1 MTATDAAV
9 IPAGA
14 ATGIG
19 SLPGTDPLEAA
30 RLVAGEL
37 EDLPHLVELPAR
49 GLGADLIGRTAGM
62 LVDLPVDTS
71 TTGYRLVD
79 RPGPILG
86 RARGHLVHD
95 LDATEEV
102 WEVTGLR
109 GAGRTIKVQAAGPA
123 TLAAHLELPGGRK
136 VLTDPGALA
145 EVTESLAEGIAAHI
159 REVTRRLGAAV
170 VLQLDEPE
178 LPAVLGGTVP
188 GLSRFDPVSALPAP
202 DAAGLIR
209 RIVEKA
215 GAAVLVHCCAPAVP
229 LEVLD
234 QAGATGAAIDLAQV
248 TAADL
253 DAIGE
258 WLEAGRL
265 LAAGVVPTAPGRA
278 DPVTGTDPVGDPRS
292 VADPVVHLI
301 DRLGFPRTMLATGL
315 LYTPACGLAGV
326 DPDRARTVLD
336 QITGLA
342 RAVRAG
348 DFGR

>member
-1 MTATDAAV
+1 MTESDAAT

-19 SLPGTDPLEAA
+19 SMPGTDPLEAA
-30 RLVAGEL
+30 RLIAGEL
-37 EDLPHLVELPAR
+37 EELPHLVELPDR

-86 RARGHLVHD
+86 RARGHLSHD

-109 GAGRTIKVQAAGPA
+109 GAGRAFKVQAAGPA

-136 VLTDPGALA
+136 VLTDAGALA
-145 EVTESLAEGIAAHI
+145 EVTESLAEGLAAHI
-159 REVTRRLGAAV
+159 REVTRRLGAHV

-178 LPAVLGGTVP
+178 LPAVLAGTVP

-209 RIVEKA
+209 RIVEAA
-215 GAAVLVHCCAPAVP
+215 GVEVLVHCCAADVP
-229 LEVLD
+229 LAVLG
-234 QAGATGAAIDLAQV
+234 QTGATGAAIDLAQL

-253 DAIGE
+253 DGVGE

-265 LAAGVVPTAPGRA
+265 LGAGVVQAAPGQA

-301 DRLGFPRTMLATGL
+301 DRLGFPREKLATSL
-315 LYTPACGLAGV
+315 VYTPACGLAGV
-326 DPDRARTVLD
+326 EPARARAVLD
-336 QITGLA
+336 QVTGLA
-342 RAVRAG
+342 RAVSAG

>member
-1 MTATDAAV
+1 MTESGTAR
-9 IPAGA
+9 IPAGV

-19 SLPGTDPLEAA
+19 SMPGTDPLEAA
-30 RLVAGEL
+30 RLIAGEL

-62 LVDLPVDTS
+62 LVDLPVDVS

-86 RARGHLVHD
+86 RARGHLAHD

-102 WEVTGLR
+102 WELAGLR
-109 GAGRTIKVQAAGPA
+109 GAGRAFKVQAAGPA
-123 TLAAHLELPGGRK
+123 TLAAHLELPGGRA

-145 EVTESLAEGIAAHI
+145 EVTASLAEGLAAHLG
-159 REVTRRLGAAV
+159 EVTRRLGAHM

-178 LPAVLGGTVP
+178 LPAVLAGTVP

-209 RIVEKA
+209 QIVE
-215 GAAVLVHCCAPAVP
+215 AADVPVLVHCCAPAAP
-229 LEVLD
+229 LAVLD
-234 QAGATGAAIDLAQV
+234 QAGVTGAAIDLAQL
-248 TAADL
+248 TATDL
-253 DAIGE
+253 DGVGE

-265 LAAGVVPTAPGRA
+265 LATGVVPTGPGRA

-315 LYTPACGLAGV
+315 VYTPACGLAGV
-326 DPDRARTVLD
+326 DPERARTALD
-336 QITGLA
+336 QVTGLA